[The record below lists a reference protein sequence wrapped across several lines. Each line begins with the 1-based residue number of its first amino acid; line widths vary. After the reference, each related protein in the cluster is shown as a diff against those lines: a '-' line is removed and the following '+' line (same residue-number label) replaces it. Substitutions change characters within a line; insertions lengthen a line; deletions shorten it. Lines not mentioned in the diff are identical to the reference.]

1 MRVLVLVHELVL
13 VLVPVHASSRK
24 CLYVR
29 LSLMRK
35 MLKRGIRGLQD
46 QEDLSVPGG
55 GVAEAMCASGFSGSI
70 SAWLLVV
77 RAAPGSGVASV
88 SMFIAW
94 ITTRECF
101 SPLHSSPL
109 MCSTG

>member
-1 MRVLVLVHELVL
+1 MHVLVLVHAPVL

-24 CLYVR
+24 CSCVR
-29 LSLMRK
+29 LSPMGK
-35 MLKRGIRGLQD
+35 MLKTGISGLQD

-55 GVAEAMCASGFSGSI
+55 GVVEAMCASGFSGST

-77 RAAPGSGVASV
+77 REATGSGAASA

-94 ITTRECF
+94 ITIRGCF
-101 SPLHSSPL
+101 SPLRSSSL
-109 MCSTG
+109 MCCTG